1 MLLNDYQFNLQ
12 AIIQKYVAEE
22 TILSFTFSVDTRT
35 IYLGLIQ
42 GKLDFIDASMLF
54 FKEYVDVQ
62 LSVNKLAYS
71 FHYQDSV
78 NNLIFRYDNAKHKPD
93 LGFSDHKHIR
103 DKIIFS
109 QVPDLENVILEIIR
123 EYL

>member
-1 MLLNDYQFNLQ
+1 MLLNDYQFNSQ

-22 TILSFTFSVDTRT
+22 VILSFSFSVDTRT

-71 FHYQDSV
+71 FHYQDSA

-93 LGFSDHKHIR
+93 LGFSNHKHIR

-109 QVPDLENVILEIIR
+109 QVPDLKNVILEIIR